1 MEVQIWLE
9 KVKKTHG
16 QLRGIY
22 IKVSILYQHCK
33 EKPFVHGS
41 LVRVS
46 ILTHCHS
53 EAPVSPAVVDV
64 DLLGFY
70 PSLSR
75 DGAVVSE

>member
-1 MEVQIWLE
+1 
-9 KVKKTHG
+9 
-16 QLRGIY
+16 
-22 IKVSILYQHCK
+22 
-33 EKPFVHGS
+33 VHDS

-46 ILTHCHS
+46 ILTHYHS

-70 PSLSR
+70 PSLSH